1 MNEKDALIC
10 LGAWLGAVLD
20 RLRRGGPPI
29 PSDAGESQIEE
40 LAMGFGANW
49 KITVSAWSYTRVARI
64 PALDSML
71 IEIHTRA
78 RNQPWEEP
86 LWEYGILL
94 YVPTPLPV
102 AIAHDFIDRNI
113 ARRYLSHSW
122 QEESVWWRLVGDED
136 PEAVY
141 NIAYYR
147 YTRSEDDWYRVEE
160 VLHQFPWSDLLF
172 KLAREKP
179 SSPEKARGLAERI
192 RAHPD
197 RLDILRP
204 ARSLNPTFVTA
215 WLEVA
220 GREAVP

>member
-1 MNEKDALIC
+1 MTERDACLA

-20 RLRRGGPPI
+20 RLRRDEPPFPSSWDEHDVEQLAMTFGVRWDLGVPAWRGKPI
-29 PSDAGESQIEE
+29 PRIEMLDA
-40 LAMGFGANW
+40 
-49 KITVSAWSYTRVARI
+49 
-64 PALDSML
+64 ML
-71 IEIHTRA
+71 TEIHQRSRGQA
-78 RNQPWEEP
+78 WEEA
-86 LWEYGILL
+86 LWFGG
-94 YVPTPLPV
+94 VFNFCPTTLPP

-122 QEESVWWRLVGDED
+122 QEESVWWRLVDED

-220 GREAVP
+220 GKDAVP